1 MKFQI
6 FSGKDFFKMHQQEK
20 FCVKWNDFQENI
32 SSSFRLLRRDG
43 DFADVTLACEDG
55 KTIEAHKIILSSSSN
70 FFQKILRKKQHPHPL
85 IFMRGLRSEEL
96 ESLLDFCYFGEASVL
111 QTNLDSFMV
120 LAEELQILGL
130 ANDND
135 NKQQKSNAEE
145 ESYSAP
151 NIVVVGLAETGPDS
165 SLAQAQ
171 NLERLKS
178 FSDFQTLSPPK
189 FKSPTKEDDVSNRT
203 PCVKIPKTEGNSE
216 DQKTVL
222 KMESDMFTNT
232 DLEELN
238 RMIDSM
244 ITKTANIYFG
254 SNGSKSHKSTGRKRA
269 WRCNVCGKEGPKNHI
284 AGPIEELHHHTFRR
298 ITLKYITLHF
308 RSR

>member
-1 MKFQI
+1 
-6 FSGKDFFKMHQQEK
+6 
-20 FCVKWNDFQENI
+20 
-32 SSSFRLLRRDG
+32 
-43 DFADVTLACEDG
+43 
-55 KTIEAHKIILSSSSN
+55 
-70 FFQKILRKKQHPHPL
+70 
-85 IFMRGLRSEEL
+85 MRGLRSEEL

-130 ANDND
+130 ANDSD
-135 NKQQKSNAEE
+135 NKQQKSNAVGEE

-151 NIVVVGLAETGPDS
+151 NIVVVGLAETESVS

-171 NLERLKS
+171 HLERLKS

-189 FKSPTKEDDVSNRT
+189 FKSPVKEDDVSNRT
-203 PCVKIPKTEGNSE
+203 LCVKIPKTEGNSE
-216 DQKTVL
+216 DLKTVL
-222 KMESDMFTNT
+222 KMESDKFTNT

-284 AGPIEELHHHTFRR
+284 AGPIEELHH
-298 ITLKYITLHF
+298 LTLHYI
-308 RSR
+308 SGELL